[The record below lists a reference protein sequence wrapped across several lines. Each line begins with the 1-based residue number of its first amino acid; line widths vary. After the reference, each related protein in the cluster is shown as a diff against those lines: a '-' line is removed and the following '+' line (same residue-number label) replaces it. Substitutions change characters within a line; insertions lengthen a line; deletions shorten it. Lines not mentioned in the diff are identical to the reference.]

1 MRYDTELGK
10 PVDGEMVEAYFKT
23 LVNHFFKILP
33 IRENEEGSLAVYVR
47 GMQVELEGFR
57 SFVPAIRNNPDF
69 LRLLSILQYLMD
81 HPDCETK
88 EVKREVFQCISLI
101 NRLQRTFE
109 RDGDRK

>member
-1 MRYDTELGK
+1 MNYDTMIGK
-10 PVDGEMVEAYFKT
+10 PVEGEMVAKYFKT

-57 SFVPAIRNNPDF
+57 SFVPVIRDNPDF
-69 LRLLSILQYLMD
+69 LRLLSILQYLLD

-88 EVKREVFQCISLI
+88 EVKREVFQGISLI
-101 NRLQRTFE
+101 NRLQNTFE
-109 RDGDRK
+109 LGGG